1 MNWMKHFWPMQ
12 IDYNILIAYG
22 GIARKFEKGAIIFWE
37 GGAPAF
43 FYQIV
48 EGTVKMFSS
57 NHDGKDLIQ
66 GIFSPGES
74 FGEPPLFLGKPYP
87 STAQA
92 ATKCVIVRIAKER
105 FLNILEDYPEAS
117 VELLYR
123 FAERIYQKASLAQI
137 WVSQTPEEKISAFL
151 TRTKPDPGDRERK
164 KVLYTRQEIAGFTGL
179 RVETVIRT
187 LIRMSREGKVSIIGH
202 KLYF

>member
-1 MNWMKHFWPMQ
+1 MQ

-37 GGAPAF
+37 GGTPDF

-48 EGTVKMFSS
+48 EGEVKLFSS

-66 GIFSPGES
+66 GIFFPGES
-74 FGEPPLFLGKPYP
+74 FGEPPLLLGKPYP

-92 ATKCVIVRIAKER
+92 VTKCVIVRITKER
-105 FLNILEDYPEAS
+105 FLNILQDYPEAS
-117 VELLYR
+117 VGLLYR
-123 FAERIYQKASLAQI
+123 FADRIYQKASSAQI
-137 WVSQTPEEKISAFL
+137 WVSQTPEEKIITFL
-151 TRTKPDPGDRERK
+151 TRAKPDPADRERK
-164 KVLYTRQEIAGFTGL
+164 KVPYTRQEIAGFTGL

-187 LIRMSREGKVSIIGH
+187 LTRMSREGKVSIIGH
-202 KLYF
+202 KLFF